1 MLESQEI
8 DALLISALYGELT
21 PAEETR
27 LEAHLGSHPADK
39 SALAAL
45 TSTREAVR
53 SSRILQIQL
62 DPPQSVSAL
71 LMQEAAR
78 RAPKGEE
85 REGWFARLARSFMA
99 HPAMAAAAMLVVVV
113 GVATLV
119 QNRKGDHFAES
130 SAPSQSMEAKP
141 STTDQTI
148 VASEP
153 ARDPAK
159 DHVDDRRDDASHAP
173 AARVRA

>member
-62 DPPQSVSAL
+62 EGQGLGSLRISSDSRSGKSPTQSH
-71 LMQEAAR
+71 EGHEEEWIT
-78 RAPKGEE
+78 RA
-85 REGWFARLARSFMA
+85 
-99 HPAMAAAAMLVVVV
+99 
-113 GVATLV
+113 
-119 QNRKGDHFAES
+119 
-130 SAPSQSMEAKP
+130 
-141 STTDQTI
+141 
-148 VASEP
+148 
-153 ARDPAK
+153 
-159 DHVDDRRDDASHAP
+159 
-173 AARVRA
+173 